1 MRVRLGV
8 LNEQVRMRLKIE
20 GINEDKLKIWV
31 NQWGLAYELEELSKL
46 SLRVTINTDRH
57 KHTEM
62 KFEVMQNMKT
72 RMKIRDLN

>member
-1 MRVRLGV
+1 MRVKLGV

-46 SLRVTINTDRH
+46 SLRVAINTDRH